1 MQDMLSEKILN
12 KNFDEVKTG
21 FMGGKVMYSQ
31 KEVDAYLQE
40 LSLDIEQCEK
50 TIKNMER
57 KMELME
63 SQNSISSQFRGA
75 SEEELSQIEK
85 ELSEKKRHVDRMEKS
100 FTRMVIMAETQADE
114 LREEAKKESK
124 IILNESKLRAEELLK
139 EARRRHDAASLEATE
154 IIEDAKKR
162 REDINGQY
170 DEVKK
175 ELVAIYEFIEKA
187 VLGEN
192 SQIKTIF
199 AEKAKQAIVNE

>member
-1 MQDMLSEKILN
+1 
-12 KNFDEVKTG
+12 VK
-21 FMGGKVMYSQ
+21 Y
-31 KEVDAYLQE
+31 
-40 LSLDIEQCEK
+40 
-50 TIKNMER
+50 
-57 KMELME
+57 
-63 SQNSISSQFRGA
+63 
-75 SEEELSQIEK
+75 
-85 ELSEKKRHVDRMEKS
+85 LSEKKRHVDRMEKS